1 MKKYLLLLLLGLSR
15 LAFSQGNLPNTITIV
30 ASGAPS
36 GACGSTFLYTNSATG
51 NLYNCKA
58 GAWNL
63 IGGAG
68 TGVTTTGTPA
78 SGNLA
83 AFTGSTTVSNT
94 NLTGDCTTT
103 NTVAVTCTQL
113 NGANF
118 TVNTSGV
125 PTKIGGLTTA
135 GQGAPVIVG
144 VTAPKTETG
153 ADATLLSVTPAAAA
167 GTYEACVTLDV
178 SAANT
183 ATLGWTMTWK
193 NSKGNAN
200 APTNMSLFQ
209 MGVAAPALTFSAAA
223 NNSYYSCVPISV
235 DNSGTAI
242 VVKTTFSGTSIAYNA
257 AATIT
262 RIQ

>member
-1 MKKYLLLLLLGLSR
+1 MKKLGTLAAVLFALS
-15 LAFSQGNLPNTITIV
+15 LVAVYSQNANNYFSPPAALSVSQG
-30 ASGAPS
+30 
-36 GACGSTFLYTNSATG
+36 
-51 NLYNCKA
+51 
-58 GAWNL
+58 
-63 IGGAG
+63 G
-68 TGVTTTGTPA
+68 TGTTSTLTGVVRGGSPMT
-78 SGNLA
+78 A
-83 AFTGSTTVSNT
+83 AELS
-94 NLTGDCTTT
+94 GDCTTSGS
-103 NTVAVTCTQL
+103 NAVTCTQL

-125 PTKIGGLTTA
+125 PTKIGGVTTA
-135 GQGAPVIVG
+135 GQGAATVQC

-153 ADATLLSVTPAAAA
+153 ADAALLSCTPAAAA

-200 APTNMSLFQ
+200 APTNMALSQ

-223 NNSYYSCVPISV
+223 NNSYYACVPISV

-257 AATIT
+257 AATIS